1 MVSGFYR
8 CVKPRARGKSQK
20 MNRPREWN
28 AAAPHHPNDVTAPAC
43 RGQFEERGK
52 EEYDCAR
59 LGKMIRIA
67 QMQTFHRDL
76 LFLHEH
82 AGSGRSFDQ
91 TPHWCNSCGR
101 FTHVPQ
107 NLVPAA
113 KRNTKTIGEQRE

>member
-1 MVSGFYR
+1 
-8 CVKPRARGKSQK
+8 
-20 MNRPREWN
+20 
-28 AAAPHHPNDVTAPAC
+28 
-43 RGQFEERGK
+43 
-52 EEYDCAR
+52 
-59 LGKMIRIA
+59 MIRIA
-67 QMQTFHRDL
+67 QMQRFHRDL